1 MFLSGPF
8 RASNQKITQHLMD
21 RLSYFKRVSAFR
33 KILAGTT
40 VDTAWI
46 IQPENRRYLS
56 RFSPDDTQFTESA
69 GSLLIDENRRILM
82 TDSRYAL
89 GARREVVGF
98 EVRSSDQGIV
108 EQLSVLV
115 NQFGIQNLGFEEDYL
130 TWGLHRQLTERLK
143 KLSSKVVLSPISGL
157 VETLREVKN
166 DLEIKAVEASADLIS
181 AVMDEIIGRLEP
193 GLTEQEVSWKIEGL
207 AREGGAEG
215 LAFPSIVASGPNS
228 AWPHATPTQRR
239 LRPGEP
245 IILDVGVRLNGYCSD
260 MTRTVFLGS
269 PTAFFRRV
277 YGTVRRAQMAAF
289 KEIRPGVKSNQP
301 DSKAREVISEAGFGE
316 YFGHGLGHGVGLATH
331 ERPRLSP
338 LKPSDLKEGMVVTVE
353 PGIYVPHKGGVRLE
367 EMVVIEADGP
377 RVLTGNGQFYDFT
390 P

>member
-1 MFLSGPF
+1 
-8 RASNQKITQHLMD
+8 MD
-21 RLSYFKRVSAFR
+21 PQSYLKRVSAFR
-33 KILAGTT
+33 KILAGTGIE
-40 VDTAWI
+40 TAWI

-56 RFSPDDTQFTESA
+56 GFGAGDTQFTESA
-69 GSLLIDENRRILM
+69 GSLLIDENRLILV

-89 GARREVVGF
+89 GARREAVGF

-108 EQLSVLV
+108 EQVSVLV
-115 NQFGIQNLGFEEDYL
+115 SQFGIQNLGFEEDYL
-130 TWGLHRQLTERLK
+130 TWGLHRQLAERLR
-143 KLSSKVVLSPISGL
+143 KLSPPVVLSPISGL
-157 VETLREVKN
+157 VEALREVKD

-181 AVMDEIIGRLEP
+181 GVMDEVIARLEP
-193 GLTEQEVSWKIEGL
+193 GLTEQEVSWQIEDL

-215 LAFPSIVASGPNS
+215 LAFPPIVASGPNS

-239 LRPGEP
+239 LKAREP
-245 IILDVGVRLNGYCSD
+245 IILDVGVRVNGYCSD

-269 PTAFFRRV
+269 PTTFFRRV
-277 YGTVRRAQMAAF
+277 YRTVRRAQIAAF

-301 DSKAREVISEAGFGE
+301 DLKAREIISEAGFGE

-338 LKPSDLKEGMVVTVE
+338 LKPSDLKERMVVTVE
-353 PGIYVPHKGGVRLE
+353 PGIYVPGRGGVRLE
-367 EMVVIEADGP
+367 EMVVIEGDGP
-377 RVLTGNGQFYDFT
+377 RILTGNGQFYDFT